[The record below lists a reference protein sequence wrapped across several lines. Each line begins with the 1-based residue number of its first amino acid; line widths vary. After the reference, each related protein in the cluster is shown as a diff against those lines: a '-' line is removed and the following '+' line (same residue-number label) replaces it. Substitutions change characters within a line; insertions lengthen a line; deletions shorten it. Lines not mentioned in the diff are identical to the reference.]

1 MKNVGKIF
9 LVAALALFS
18 FSLYAQ
24 QQEVL
29 TFTRIERNPRAAGL
43 AGAGAAS
50 VGSTAYASFVNS
62 AIIPFSNSTADFAA
76 GYEYWAPSLG
86 AAHAINLAGAYRIG
100 NIGLS
105 LGGVYQME
113 QKDFDG
119 FRPGEVQ
126 IGAGFGMR
134 ILPWLG
140 LGLNARYVQE
150 NMFQG
155 HSQNG
160 FGLDAM
166 AFFAPVWGLTLTA
179 GVANIGS
186 KVKDTAGNAYPQPAS
201 IVAAAA
207 YYLVLG
213 VGSKHGIEFM
223 LDENY
228 YLNSRT
234 NAISVGM
241 EYSYDRLA
249 FARVGYRIA
258 SENAVYPSHL
268 SLGLGVQYAG
278 FRLDV
283 SYLTLSEIIGN
294 SVSVGLGYRF

>member
-1 MKNVGKIF
+1 MKNIGTII
-9 LVAALALFS
+9 LVVALALS
-18 FSLYAQ
+18 SIELRAQ

-29 TFTRIERNPRAAGL
+29 SFSRIERNPRAAGL

-62 AIIPFSNSTADFAA
+62 AIIPFSNSNADFAA
-76 GYEYWAPSLG
+76 GYQYWAPSLG

-119 FRPGEVQ
+119 FRPAEIQV
-126 IGAGFGMR
+126 GAGFGIR
-134 ILPWLG
+134 VLPWLG
-140 LGLNARYVQE
+140 LGVNARYVQE
-150 NMFQG
+150 NLFQG
-155 HSQNG
+155 YSQRG

-186 KVKDTAGNAYPQPAS
+186 SVKSNAGSSYPQPAS
-201 IVAAAA
+201 IVVAAA
-207 YYLVLG
+207 YILG
-213 VGSKHGIEFM
+213 VDSKNFLEFM

-228 YLNSRT
+228 FLFSRT
-234 NAISVGM
+234 NAVSFGV
-241 EYSYDRLA
+241 EYSYDHIA

-258 SENAVYPSHL
+258 SEGTVYPSHL
-268 SLGLGVQYAG
+268 SLGLGAQYKG

-283 SYLTLSEIIGN
+283 SYLTLSEVIGN
-294 SVSVGLGYRF
+294 SVAVGLGYRF